1 MKFLRGI
8 IKWHEKIRKEENPE
22 ANDVEM
28 EEVEEE
34 EDEEVSTFI
43 FRQTRLVYAITRMY
57 CLTHKSLLI

>member
-43 FRQTRLVYAITRMY
+43 FRQID
-57 CLTHKSLLI
+57 